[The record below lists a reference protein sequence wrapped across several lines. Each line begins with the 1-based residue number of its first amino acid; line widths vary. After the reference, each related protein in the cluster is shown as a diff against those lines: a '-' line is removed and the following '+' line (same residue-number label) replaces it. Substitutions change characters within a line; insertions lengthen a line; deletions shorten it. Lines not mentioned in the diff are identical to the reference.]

1 MGLFSKKKEETK
13 PKAPKK
19 QVIKVNPYENP
30 QNVLDLMARISS
42 AKASTDTSIYWQILN
57 DAYTKKVKDKC
68 LEDYLEENRRN
79 LSNFDFEHQLIQL
92 CSNILYT
99 ISDSKNTEH
108 TQVVVAGGF
117 SSGKSSFLNR
127 ITNSVNL
134 LPTGTEPVSVVKTY
148 LYCSN
153 SCNGVTVKGVNHK
166 DVVVHLTPWVLQAIQ
181 HASASN
187 IHLASVLS
195 KLYVEVNADRL
206 NGVVFID
213 TPGYNN
219 KDVANDSNGK
229 TDRETAKEAM
239 DEGNVL
245 FWFVNIDR
253 GTIVKEDIEMM
264 KPFKG
269 PKLIFFNKA
278 DKLVSHGK
286 LNEVKRIV
294 DTAAAQLYQVFPK
307 EEILDIIAYSAL
319 DGKVYYSYN
328 NRSQNIIDHVR
339 SVGTGLSELN
349 FLKNRVS
356 ELFDNEIQASEQ
368 TINDIKESYK
378 EKSDK
383 RDEYNNIV
391 RSLNIAKDDTISYE
405 LKELLIQSYNN
416 ICKEW
421 ENLYKA
427 GDECLNAFSDF
438 YDEVYHW
445 DKTDH
450 NAVWDNTLTPILRR
464 GANSKNRSAKKL
476 EDCNTDYY
484 NEEYRIDLWK
494 RVNNLIATGYEM
506 IRDEYADSCSNLMEQ
521 KHFEENMI
529 QSFKEYKQLFMA
541 ALDLAIHEYKKRL
554 SGVNYKSETAEIPDV
569 FESIEKADFNA
580 FIRSFENGVDI
591 SVSNSKGFNPFT
603 YAVNYGYND
612 MVKFL
617 LDHGADPSIKDAR
630 GYNAFHTAVENEYR
644 DLAEMLLAN
653 DPDLI
658 DMTTDKG
665 ETVEDLANKHTFMNW
680 LSKKL

>member
-166 DVVVHLTPWVLQAIQ
+166 DVVVHLTPWLLQAIQ

-356 ELFDNEIQASEQ
+356 ELFDNEIQASEN
-368 TINDIKESYK
+368 TIKDIREQYK
-378 EKSDK
+378 KSSDE
-383 RDEYNNIV
+383 RDEWSGYVRAEKIAKEGTFSYNLKEILISSYSHICNEWE
-391 RSLNIAKDDTISYE
+391 SLN
-405 LKELLIQSYNN
+405 
-416 ICKEW
+416 
-421 ENLYKA
+421 KA
-427 GDECLNAFSDF
+427 GYDCLNAFSKF
-438 YDEVYHW
+438 YDEVQRW
-445 DKTDH
+445 DETDH
-450 NAVWDNTLTPILRR
+450 ASWTNTLTPILTR
-464 GANSKNRSAKKL
+464 GANSYNKSMKL
-476 EDCNTDYY
+476 LDNCNMNYY
-484 NEEYRIDLWK
+484 KEEYRKELWK
-494 RVNNLIATGYEM
+494 GINEEIVASYERNQDFYVNDCN
-506 IRDEYADSCSNLMEQ
+506 NLMER
-521 KHFEENMI
+521 KNLEENMI